1 MIVVT
6 VKGLLIK
13 VSPETHAGLQ
23 TAAARHQRSMQNV
36 LVALIERWLAVG
48 APDPLQF
55 DMATPPL
62 VPPDVVDREAR
73 RAIEALVERVH
84 LLQEQVNRGLAGREA
99 QRQGWAERV
108 VADLAAGA
116 GDELPEV
123 SRRLV
128 ARLSPADQQLLGSV
142 PDRSLEDAPPPPP
155 ETWASMFSSFLNY
168 VAEQKAGEKGPVAAP
183 DEAALDA
190 HG

>member
-1 MIVVT
+1 MT

-23 TAAARHQRSMQNV
+23 AAAARHQRSMQNV
-36 LVALIERWLAVG
+36 LVALIERWLAAG

-108 VADLAAGA
+108 VADLGAGA

-142 PDRSLEDAPPPPP
+142 SDRSPEDAPPPP
-155 ETWASMFSSFLNY
+155 ETWASMFSSFLN
-168 VAEQKAGEKGPVAAP
+168 
-183 DEAALDA
+183 
-190 HG
+190 